1 LRAATKEADHVFL
14 GAGVA
19 ETARRVVIITGAASG
34 IGAAIARTIAGDD
47 TALVLH
53 TRKNEA
59 GLGAVAGAARER
71 GAEVET
77 FLGDLATADVPE
89 SLVALT
95 RSRFGRVDQIV
106 SNAGQAARSSFG
118 VLTPDEL
125 SAAFASMPVAFLRIA
140 NAALGDLMAS
150 HCGRVV
156 VLSSFV
162 AHGFGTGDLYF
173 PATSAAKAAL
183 EALAKSL
190 AIQLAP
196 MGVTVNIIVPGF
208 TRKDEGAHRAAT
220 PEGLIRAAAITPT
233 GRLTEPSDIAAT
245 AAFLLSDKAAQIT
258 GQTVHVDGGLLLP

>member
-1 LRAATKEADHVFL
+1 MSDGLK
-14 GAGVA
+14 
-19 ETARRVVIITGAASG
+19 RVVVITGAASG
-34 IGAAIARTIAGDD
+34 IGASIARTIAAAD

-59 GLGAVAGAARER
+59 GLANVAEDVRAKGSA
-71 GAEVET
+71 VET
-77 FLGDLATADVPE
+77 FLGDLSSADVPE
-89 SLVALT
+89 ALIA
-95 RSRFGRVDQIV
+95 RGRERFGRVDQIV

-125 SAAFASMPVAFLRIA
+125 TAAFASMPVAFLRMA

-150 HCGRVV
+150 RCGRVIV
-156 VLSSFV
+156 ISSFV

-173 PATSAAKAAL
+173 PATSAAKSAL
-183 EALAKSL
+183 EALGKAL

-196 MGVTVNIIVPGF
+196 MGVTVNILVPGF

-233 GRLTEPSDIAAT
+233 GRLTEPADVSAA
-245 AAFLLSDKAAQIT
+245 AAFLLSDGAAQIT
-258 GQTVHVDGGLLLP
+258 GQTIHVDGGLLLP

>member
-1 LRAATKEADHVFL
+1 MTD
-14 GAGVA
+14 GP
-19 ETARRVVIITGAASG
+19 RRVVVITGAASG
-34 IGAAIARTIAGDD
+34 IGASIARTVAGAD

-59 GLGAVAGAARER
+59 GLAKVADDVRAR
-71 GAEVET
+71 GSEVET
-77 FLGDLATADVPE
+77 FLGDLANADVPE
-89 SLVALT
+89 ALIA
-95 RSRFGRVDQIV
+95 RAKDRFGRVDQIV

-125 SAAFASMPVAFLRIA
+125 AAAFASMPVAFLRLA

-150 HCGRVV
+150 RCGRVIV
-156 VLSSFV
+156 ISSFV

-173 PATSAAKAAL
+173 PATSAAKSAL
-183 EALAKSL
+183 EALGKAL

-233 GRLTEPSDIAAT
+233 GRLTEPSDVSAA
-245 AAFLLSDKAAQIT
+245 AAFLLSDGAAQIT
-258 GQTVHVDGGLLLP
+258 GQTIHVDGGLLLP